1 MIFLENSKNYA
12 KTSQA
17 LFCYARD
24 EPNDSLTVS
33 EPQKVKVRF
42 NGITAAG
49 SLREVH
55 LALALK
61 SLGGF

>member
-12 KTSQA
+12 KTSRA
-17 LFCYARD
+17 LFYYARD

-33 EPQKVKVRF
+33 EPQKVKVRY

-49 SLREVH
+49 SLREVQ

-61 SLGGF
+61 SLGAF